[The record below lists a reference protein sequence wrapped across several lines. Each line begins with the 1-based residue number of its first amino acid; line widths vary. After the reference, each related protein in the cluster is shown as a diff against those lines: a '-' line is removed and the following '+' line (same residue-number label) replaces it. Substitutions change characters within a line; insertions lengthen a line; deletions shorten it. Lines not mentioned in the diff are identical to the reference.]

1 MAANGQTGQEQHLG
15 EHVSLV
21 VVVDDRATN
30 RNIICRLARTLG
42 TGVKAVAY
50 EGPMSALAFMHQ
62 QAPDLIISDFS
73 MPDMDGAEFVRRCRR
88 DLADPDVPVIVVTAY
103 EDREFRYRALEA
115 GATDFLLSPIDHR
128 EFRTRATNLLTISRQ
143 QRVIRRR
150 AQSLEQELE
159 EKAESLRV
167 SEQKLRRIIDTVP
180 ALITAS
186 DAEGRCLLVNR
197 YRHSLGAAA
206 DESASVE
213 SLFGA
218 DYRQRH
224 AALDRQV
231 LSSGDAIAP
240 FEEEILDG
248 SGQKRVFL
256 TTKAPLT
263 SNGHGI
269 DSVLTVSMDVS
280 ERKQYEQRL
289 LRQANFDEVTQLP
302 NRLLSLDRLSKALA
316 RAQRDGH
323 RVAVLYIDLDEFKK
337 VNDTVGHA
345 VGDRLLLE
353 AAARLSANV
362 RSSDT
367 VGRLGGDEF
376 LVILGEVDADDGPE
390 PVVRKIIDELGR
402 PFLLDGHEFYMGA
415 SIGVTM
421 FPQDGHAPEELLQNA
436 DAAMYKAKA
445 AGRNTYCYFSP
456 DIGDQARRRVE
467 MEGLLRH
474 ALRRAELEVH
484 YQPMADVAS
493 RRIVGLEALVRWHSR
508 ELGRVMPDQF
518 IPLAEET
525 GLIVEI
531 GEWVL
536 RSACQ
541 QVRAWQIET
550 GERLRIGVN
559 VSYRQFVGQDFAGLV
574 ARVLAETA
582 LPPDCLE
589 LEITER
595 LLMHDVRHA
604 CDVLTRLRTMGVRL
618 AIDDF
623 GTGYASIMYLKRFPF
638 STLKIDKVFVADV
651 NESTDGAA
659 LVTAII
665 NMAHGLKLEI
675 VGEGVETAAE
685 LEFLHRC
692 GCHSFQGYFFS
703 KPLPAADIPVLLAA
717 LPDR

>member
-1 MAANGQTGQEQHLG
+1 M
-15 EHVSLV
+15 SLV

-42 TGVKAVAY
+42 TGIKAVAY
-50 EGPMSALAFMHQ
+50 DGPVPALTFMQ
-62 QAPDLIISDFS
+62 QQTPDLIISDFS

-128 EFRTRATNLLTISRQ
+128 EFRTRATNLLTMSRQ
-143 QRVIRRR
+143 QRIIRKR
-150 AQSLEQELE
+150 AQSLEQALE
-159 EKAESLRV
+159 EKNESLRV

-186 DAEGRCLLVNR
+186 DSDGRCLLVNR
-197 YRHSLGAAA
+197 YHHTLGAAA
-206 DESASVE
+206 DASRE
-213 SLFGA
+213 GLFGA

-231 LSSGDAIAP
+231 LSTGDAIAP
-240 FEEEILDG
+240 FEEEIVDG

-280 ERKQYEQRL
+280 ERKHYEQRL

-302 NRLLSLDRLSKALA
+302 NRLLSLDRLSQTLA
-316 RAQRDGH
+316 RTRRDGH
-323 RVAVLYIDLDEFKK
+323 RVAVLYVDLDEFKK

-362 RSSDT
+362 GPSDT

-376 LVILGEVDADDGPE
+376 LVILGELADDGPE
-390 PVVRKIIDELGR
+390 PVVREIIAALER

-421 FPQDGHAPEELLQNA
+421 FPQDGHLPEELLQNA
-436 DAAMYKAKA
+436 DAAMYRAKA
-445 AGRNTYCYFSP
+445 AGRNTYRFFSP

-474 ALRRAELEVH
+474 ALRRSELEVH
-484 YQPMADVAS
+484 YQPVADVAS
-493 RRIVGLEALVRWHSR
+493 RRIVGLEALLRWQSR
-508 ELGRVMPDQF
+508 DLGRVMPDQF

-541 QVRAWQIET
+541 QVRAWQAET
-550 GERLRIGVN
+550 GEPLRVGVN

-574 ARVLAETA
+574 ARVLDETG

-604 CDVLTRLRTMGVRL
+604 RDVLSSLRAMGVRL

-638 STLKIDKVFVADV
+638 TTLKIDKVFVADV
-651 NESTDGAA
+651 NDSADGAA
-659 LVTAII
+659 LVSAII

-685 LEFLHRC
+685 LEFLDRC

-703 KPLPAADIPVLLAA
+703 RPVPAADIGALLTAA
-717 LPDR
+717 PARQGVDG